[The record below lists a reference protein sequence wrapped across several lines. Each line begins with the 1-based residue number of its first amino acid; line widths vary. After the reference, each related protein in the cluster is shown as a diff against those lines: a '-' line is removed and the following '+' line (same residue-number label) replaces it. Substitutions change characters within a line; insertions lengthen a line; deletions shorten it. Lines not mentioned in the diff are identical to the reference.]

1 MLKLSYETLFEIS
14 IRHHY
19 HLDDGAQLFDTLG
32 ADAQFALQ
40 NKYDVSDFFSITP
53 SALTSNIFANYH
65 AVCKATSTGLIAG
78 MRYTQSGPLN
88 LPEIKPDDTTVF
100 SFYITVL
107 DGLFANYSA
116 LPLQLPIGMVYYF
129 TNDTAFSKRI
139 FPFITATPAV
149 YAGSTD
155 YYPGDMLVD
164 KQPTP
169 TKLYI
174 AQKKNSVDPALDN
187 TGNWITD
194 PLVNKKPLLYAGA
207 PDMIRRMGRIFNYQV
222 TVADKLPVLTIK
234 DRFGN
239 TISNLVTVIET
250 GEFNQLK
257 ADLGA
262 LPEGLYYAHVAT
274 ADNSYKDDFAFYYS
288 QNSSAWAIIDIVTTT
303 GNTAY
308 NLISP
313 DGSLVSPVFSLRF
326 KNRATFWRYIG
337 RSFGAASVSA
347 NSLPLTRQG
356 FISVQVQDGSGNNT
370 TDDLPNPSAA
380 MIKPETNQIFS
391 EIYM

>member
-19 HLDDGAQLFDTLG
+19 HLDDGTQLFDTLST
-32 ADAQFALQ
+32 DAQFALQ

-65 AVCKATSTGLIAG
+65 AVCKTTSTGLIAG
-78 MRYTQSGPLN
+78 MRYTKSDALN
-88 LPEIKPDDTTVF
+88 LPEIKPDDTTTF

-107 DGLFANYSA
+107 DGLFANYST
-116 LPLQLPIGMVYYF
+116 LPLQLPVDMVYYF
-129 TNDTAFSKRI
+129 TNDAAFTKRI

-149 YAGSTD
+149 YAGGTD
-155 YYPGDMLVD
+155 YYPGDMLVNN
-164 KQPTP
+164 QATP
-169 TKLYI
+169 NQLFI
-174 AQKKNSVDPALDN
+174 AQKKNNLDPASA
-187 TGNWITD
+187 TAGNWITD
-194 PLVNKKPLLYAGA
+194 PLVNEKPLLYAGA
-207 PDMIRRMGRIFNYQV
+207 PDMVRRMGRIFNYQV
-222 TVADKLPVLTIK
+222 TVAGKLPALTLK

-239 TISNLVTVIET
+239 TIDVTTVTET
-250 GEFNQLK
+250 GDLNQLK
-257 ADLGA
+257 ADLSA
-262 LPEGLYYAHVAT
+262 LPEGLYYAHIAT

-288 QNSSAWAIIDIVTTT
+288 QNSSAWAFIDIVTTT
-303 GNTAY
+303 SNTAY
-308 NLISP
+308 NLLNP
-313 DGSLVSPVFSLRF
+313 DGSLASPVFSLRF

-337 RSFGAASVSA
+337 NKFGAASVSA

-356 FISVQVQDGSGNNT
+356 FISVQVPDGSGNNT
-370 TDDLPNPSAA
+370 TDDLPNPSAI